1 MSAISDLFLYGVGG
15 GGVQV
20 LTNGP
25 EKTSSNTHCSKVLIS
40 EMEENNSTEEMELT
54 QFQSVTVS
62 LLRHRSSTFIHY
74 LLGLF

>member
-1 MSAISDLFLYGVGG
+1 ME
-15 GGVQV
+15 V

-62 LLRHRSSTFIHY
+62 LLRHRSSTFIAY
-74 LLGLF
+74 RGYFDLVSS